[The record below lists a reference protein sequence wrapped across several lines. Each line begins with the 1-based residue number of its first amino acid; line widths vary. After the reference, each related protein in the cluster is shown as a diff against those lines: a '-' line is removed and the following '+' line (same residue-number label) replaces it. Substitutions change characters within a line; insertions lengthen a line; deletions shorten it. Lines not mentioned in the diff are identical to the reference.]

1 MESLSQGYG
10 YVGGIDYEQVLQQYA
25 SSDTLESL
33 TRKNSRRLKLEQIGQ
48 QKKQTYLLE
57 PPKAPAGDGQ
67 PVIKAYEIKLDA

>member
-1 MESLSQGYG
+1 VESVSQGYG
-10 YVGGIDYEQVLQQYA
+10 YVGVIDYEQVLQQYA

-33 TRKNSRRLKLEQIGQ
+33 TRKNSRRLKLEQNGQ